1 MKARK
6 TIHEKWEEGGIT
18 VLPHEKLTKKEILK
32 KLKDPD
38 LTAEEKAKLTE
49 KLYEG
54 IDVKKPL

>member
-1 MKARK
+1 
-6 TIHEKWEEGGIT
+6 
-18 VLPHEKLTKKEILK
+18 VLPHKKLTKKEILK